1 MKLTI
6 TGDAYALTSSIKV
19 KDIQLLK
26 KHNPAALK
34 ITDEDK
40 NEKFAVDYSEGKSK
54 VSTFGITFGGAT
66 RDGNGYA
73 TVTGT
78 LPQGLNTAEAAK
90 DYLADQFGGVV
101 AYLTQLEE
109 SIPTAVETVST
120 ARKKF
125 VDGIVVA

>member
-40 NEKFAVDYSEGKSK
+40 NVKFAVDYSEGKSN
-54 VSTFGITFGGAT
+54 VSSFGITFGGKS
-66 RDGNGYA
+66 RDENGYA

-90 DYLADQFGGVV
+90 EYLADQFGGVV
-101 AYLTQLEE
+101 AYLTQLEG

-120 ARKKF
+120 ARKTF